1 MSTLKKKSIKLI
13 YFFIIVV
20 SINVVSLKNSFS
32 NEWWD
37 TNISSPYLIGE
48 GVLKVFVW
56 DIYTL
61 RLFSE
66 TKKFNSSH
74 PLVLEF
80 EYLRDTSKKSVIKAS
95 IKELKKLN
103 IPKNKLLIWEKYLN
117 NTISD
122 MTKGEKAALYWEP
135 GSQITFYV
143 KERLKRIIKDKE
155 FADAYINIWLGE
167 NTSRPILRDK
177 IIGLKK

>member
-1 MSTLKKKSIKLI
+1 M
-13 YFFIIVV
+13 
-20 SINVVSLKNSFS
+20 
-32 NEWWD
+32 
-37 TNISSPYLIGE
+37 
-48 GVLKVFVW
+48 
-56 DIYTL
+56 
-61 RLFSE
+61 
-66 TKKFNSSH
+66 
-74 PLVLEF
+74 EF

-95 IKELKKLN
+95 INELKKIN

-143 KERLKRIIKDKE
+143 KERLKKIIKDKE

>member
-1 MSTLKKKSIKLI
+1 MSILKKKSIKLI
-13 YFFIIVV
+13 YFFIIIV
-20 SINVVSLKNSFS
+20 SINIVSIKNSFS

-66 TKKFNSSH
+66 TKKFNLSH

-80 EYLRDTSKKSVIKAS
+80 EYLRDTSKN
-95 IKELKKLN
+95 L
-103 IPKNKLLIWEKYLN
+103 
-117 NTISD
+117 
-122 MTKGEKAALYWEP
+122 
-135 GSQITFYV
+135 
-143 KERLKRIIKDKE
+143 
-155 FADAYINIWLGE
+155 
-167 NTSRPILRDK
+167 
-177 IIGLKK
+177 